1 MFISTVSIDEML
13 IKIKDVCRILNASRN
28 TVYAIQRR
36 DPSFPAAIKF
46 GDKKQARVFYRES
59 EIKDWVLK
67 LNPSNSQMGSEK

>member
-1 MFISTVSIDEML
+1 ML

-36 DPSFPAAIKF
+36 DPSFPASIKF
-46 GDKKQARVFYRES
+46 GNKKQARVFYRES

-67 LNPSNSQMGSEK
+67 LSSSNSHMGSEK